1 MMDYETLQKLAKGV
15 VEASAACDGQLFTGT
30 VTSAS
35 PLSIKLGEESG
46 SIEID
51 GDDIILTQSV
61 VSKKIYIKK
70 HTHKIGQTVATH
82 THPANLAV
90 TGTAGVPPAEL
101 PVTGAATGNTSASTQ
116 LTPETLIVDRTLDAW
131 CTEYGHKLPVDPENY
146 NPDGEQVCITI
157 NRGLEK
163 GDKVI
168 MSRVSHGQQFIVLSR
183 AFDVDKPG
191 EDDN

>member
-1 MMDYETLQKLAKGV
+1 MDYATIQKIAEGV
-15 VEASAACDGQLFTGT
+15 VESSAACDGQLFTGT
-30 VTSAS
+30 VSS
-35 PLSIKLGEESG
+35 DNPLKIKLGEESG

-70 HTHKIGQTVATH
+70 HTHKIGDTVATH
-82 THPANLAV
+82 THPATLGLS
-90 TGTAGVPPAEL
+90 GTAGEFPLSGVAQ
-101 PVTGAATGNTSASTQ
+101 GDTSAPSQ
-116 LTPETLIVDRTLDAW
+116 LTSETLIVDRTLDAW
-131 CTEYGHKLPVDPENY
+131 CTEYGHKLPVNPSTY
-146 NPDGEQVCITI
+146 NPDGDQICITI

-168 MSRVSHGQQFIVLSR
+168 MSRVSHGQQFVVLSR
-183 AFDVDKPG
+183 YFEVDKPG

>member
-1 MMDYETLQKLAKGV
+1 MDYETLQKLAKGV
-15 VEASAACDGQLFTGT
+15 VESSAACDGQLFTGT
-30 VTSAS
+30 VSNAN

-70 HTHKIGQTVATH
+70 HTHEIGATIAGH
-82 THPANLAV
+82 THPTTLTVA
-90 TGTAGVPPAEL
+90 GTAGAPPAEL
-101 PVTGAATGNTSASTQ
+101 PVTGTATGNTSPTTDFNAKTEII
-116 LTPETLIVDRTLDAW
+116 TRTLDAW
-131 CTEYGHKLPVDPENY
+131 CTEYGHKLPVDPESY
-146 NPDGEQVCITI
+146 NPDGDQICITI

-168 MSRVSHGQQFIVLSR
+168 MSRVSHGQQFVVLSR
-183 AFDVDKPG
+183 YFEVDKPG